1 MTNERM
7 LAALRQRPFR
17 PFLIHL
23 ADGRQ
28 VAVKHPEQAAMHPQ
42 GRTVIVDQA
51 DESWNVVDL
60 LLVTDVEFREQPA
73 A

>member
-51 DESWNVVDL
+51 DE
-60 LLVTDVEFREQPA
+60 
-73 A
+73 